1 MAAPMWQYITI
12 LVFFSL
18 GAVLNFVSIGLML
31 FLEKMKPDAFSF
43 PQKEIGAGGLLF
55 KTLVTVFAG
64 YLTWSLYQFAP
75 GALSMGILI
84 VHWASLAVAYIIS
97 IKNAGK
103 IKTYSYGQHI
113 FGTLYCSAM
122 LVALIT
128 YGVQCL

>member
-1 MAAPMWQYITI
+1 MAAPTWQFITI

-31 FLEKMKPDAFSF
+31 FLEKVKPEALSF
-43 PQKEIGAGGLLF
+43 PQKDLGFGGLLF
-55 KTLVTVFAG
+55 KTLMTGFAA

-75 GALSMGILI
+75 GALSLGILV
-84 VHWASLAVAYIIS
+84 VHWASLVVGYIMS
-97 IKNAGK
+97 VKNAGK

-122 LVALIT
+122 LAALIT

>member
-18 GAVLNFVSIGLML
+18 GAVLNFISVGLML
-31 FLEKMKPDAFSF
+31 FIEEMKPDALSF
-43 PQKEIGAGGLLF
+43 PQKEICAGGLLL
-55 KTLVTVFAG
+55 KTLMAVFAG

-84 VHWASLAVAYIIS
+84 VHWASLAVGYIMS
-97 IKNAGK
+97 VKNAGK

-122 LVALIT
+122 LAALIT